1 MIYETRV
8 YRCLP
13 GRLPA
18 LLKRFETITLK
29 LWEKHGIKQAGFFTT
44 LVGQSN
50 HELTYM
56 LAWESLAER
65 EKKWTAFMTD
75 PEWIAARAKAHTR
88 RFDVAG
94 KRQREGQLHDCSVR
108 LSALA
113 HEIEQFEIGYF

>member
-75 PEWIAARAKAHTR
+75 PEWIAARAKTEE
-88 RFDVAG
+88 D
-94 KRQREGQLHDCSVR
+94 GQIVGNIANQL
-108 LSALA
+108 LMPTAFSAVK
-113 HEIEQFEIGYF
+113 

>member
-44 LVGQSN
+44 LIGESN
-50 HELTYM
+50 QELTYY
-56 LAWESLAER
+56 LAWDSLADR
-65 EKKWTAFMTD
+65 DKKWTAFQAD
-75 PEWIAARAKAHTR
+75 PEWISARAETEKNGAI
-88 RFDVAG
+88 VA
-94 KRQREGQLHDCSVR
+94 RVENQILQPTSFSSVK
-108 LSALA
+108 
-113 HEIEQFEIGYF
+113 